1 MAESGAF
8 YEKTLNIT
16 SLVPANQ
23 PFHCFCGWSGLATEL
38 AKSNDFSCC
47 PACGDFDIRMP
58 FEFFEWSSN

>member
-1 MAESGAF
+1 MSDSVAF
-8 YEKTLNIT
+8 FEKKLNIT
-16 SLVPANQ
+16 SLVFANQ
-23 PFHCFCGWSGLATEL
+23 PFHCSCGWSGVATEL